1 MAVLKTL
8 NSWHSLAHSAA
19 IAEWLFIL
27 ILLLE
32 KCRQFGA
39 QVVPSEI
46 RFQLKWRI
54 FCDSWLVQFFSS
66 AAPEILNFEPLS
78 CFSDMWWVHCHC
90 HVTAIWDTHDNP
102 WYGSIV
108 TYSPPHLLVY
118 SPSLPP
124 PPPPSLTS
132 LFTIAFCF
140 HCDFIPL
147 SLPSG
152 PLYAV
157 RISCYMCV
165 KLGNPNNG
173 RPWRHRLFERKQE
186 TALWSTVDHFKL
198 PVTSGTHLSLFCC
211 LLSHFSSSY
220 QIVVLALCVDSW
232 LPSVFKRN
240 WFISDRVNTQ
250 VNGREKN

>member
-1 MAVLKTL
+1 MVLSISWMLFWSVYFPIVHITNLQAIYTQALFLIWERNRHIDGIPGSRLAGMAVLKTL

-140 HCDFIPL
+140 HYNFTP
-147 SLPSG
+147 P
-152 PLYAV
+152 
-157 RISCYMCV
+157 
-165 KLGNPNNG
+165 
-173 RPWRHRLFERKQE
+173 
-186 TALWSTVDHFKL
+186 
-198 PVTSGTHLSLFCC
+198 
-211 LLSHFSSSY
+211 
-220 QIVVLALCVDSW
+220 
-232 LPSVFKRN
+232 LPSV
-240 WFISDRVNTQ
+240 WTV
-250 VNGREKN
+250 VCCKNILLHVCQTWKP